1 MGIEKLRNHP
11 RAAGFCLAGIVT
23 INVLLTLYGITWG
36 LPDRWCLDE
45 QVANSMR
52 LLQSGSVL
60 TITNVIHPQFY
71 NFILAAL
78 FVPYLAVLKVTGYP
92 FEKVQAAAS
101 TSWIALAAE
110 FPDFATGLYL
120 VARLASVVFG
130 ALGLILAYRIARQ
143 LYGMKAGLVA
153 ALTLAVTMGFVETNH
168 LAKHTSLVVFMV
180 LVVGYLAVSAYQQ
193 ADMRRLYWA
202 GFCSGLAF
210 TAKLDG
216 VISIVFV
223 LVAYY
228 YMGQQGK
235 FGSHGGLRWLLGR
248 RSILL
253 CVSFVLGISVG
264 WPAAITGLNT
274 YVEQTQG
281 KRWGLFYGGFPA
293 LNLHGFEL
301 VIEKLNDNFLHIFVV
316 FGVPLGIAALA
327 SFAWLIFRAKADVAS
342 RILLGMMLVYSA
354 VVVGYYTA
362 WPGAYT
368 KLMIHLV
375 PALAIAIGGA
385 FQAWRMS
392 DRVKTALLAAVIAY
406 SALYTYRADL
416 VFAELDT
423 RYASTVWIEQQVP
436 KGASI
441 EMVQEVDLLFSSRLI
456 PNYEVIYQGRNSRTY
471 KGSLFRI
478 DREEIRA
485 AMDKLTQEGSRAEY
499 FIVAQGRDVAS
510 QPTEGTFLWRL
521 MNGREAHYDL
531 VQSFSYPETL
541 LLNPKSPYTSPN
553 IFIFKRTGQVAS

>member
-1 MGIEKLRNHP
+1 MDVEKLRDHP
-11 RAAGFCLAGIVT
+11 RATGLCLFAIVVV
-23 INVLLTLYGITWG
+23 NVSLTLYGIMWG

-60 TITNVIHPQFY
+60 TITNVIHPQLY
-71 NFILAAL
+71 NFVLAAL
-78 FVPYLAVLKVTGYP
+78 FVPYLAVLKATGYP
-92 FEKVQAAAS
+92 FEKVQTAAS
-101 TSWIALAAE
+101 ASWIALADA

-120 VARLASVVFG
+120 VARLSSVVFG

-143 LYGMKAGLVA
+143 LYGVKAGLVA

-193 ADMRRLYWA
+193 ADMKRLYWA
-202 GFCSGLAF
+202 GFFSGLAF

-228 YMGQQGK
+228 YMGQQGHL
-235 FGSHGGLRWLLGR
+235 GARDGLRWLLGR
-248 RSILL
+248 RSVLL
-253 CVSFVLGISVG
+253 FVSFVLGISVG
-264 WPAAITGLNT
+264 WPAAVTGLNT

-281 KRWGLFYGGFPA
+281 KRWGLFYGGFPPP
-293 LNLHGFEL
+293 NLHGLEL
-301 VIEKLNDNFLHIFVV
+301 VFEKLADNFLHIFVV
-316 FGVPLGIAALA
+316 FGVPLGIAALV
-327 SFAWLIFRAKADVAS
+327 SFVWLIVRARTDVAS
-342 RILLGMMLVYSA
+342 RILLGMMLAYSA
-354 VVVGYYTA
+354 VVVGYYTS

-392 DRVKTALLAAVIAY
+392 DRAKTAVLALVVAY
-406 SALYTYRADL
+406 SAFYTYRADL
-416 VFAELDT
+416 VFAERDT
-423 RYASTVWIEQQVP
+423 RYTATAWIEQQIP

-441 EMVQEVDLLFSSRLI
+441 EMVHEVDLLFSSRLI
-456 PNYEVIYQGRNSRTY
+456 PNYEVIYLGRNSKTY
-471 KGSLFRI
+471 QGSLFRS

-485 AMDKLTQEGSRAEY
+485 AMDKLTREGSRADY
-499 FIVAQGRDVAS
+499 FIMVQGRDFAKT
-510 QPTEGTFLWRL
+510 PDEGTFLWRL
-521 MNGREAHYDL
+521 LNGRETQYHL

-541 LLNPKSPYTSPN
+541 LLSPKSPYTSPD
-553 IFIFKRTGQVAS
+553 ILLFKRTEQGAS